1 MRLSEYKRS
10 ERTSNL
16 LQETKVVM
24 RCVRSNFFCERVVNV
39 WNSLPDDV
47 SFDSFYRF
55 RCSIMRIIC
64 LSTFGIVV
72 GLVDFCFLLFILCV
86 LLILSR
92 LIRTTSSVYFVP
104 CCPVLLSFYWS
115 YLTCLN
121 LINGDGDGKAGGDRS
136 TSHPSR
142 GRSSHRC
149 CIEPSIRYA
158 LDELITHQLQMTTI
172 VLSRLLISYNT
183 YTFGRSAH

>member
-55 RCSIMRIIC
+55 RCSIMRIN
-64 LSTFGIVV
+64 LSIATLGIVV
-72 GLVDFCFLLFILCV
+72 GLVDFCFLLSILCV
-86 LLILSR
+86 LLILSK
-92 LIRTTSSVYFVP
+92 LIRATISVFLYLV
-104 CCPVLLSFYWS
+104 VLFYCHFI
-115 YLTCLN
+115 CLI
-121 LINGDGDGKAGGDRS
+121 L
-136 TSHPSR
+136 H
-142 GRSSHRC
+142 
-149 CIEPSIRYA
+149 
-158 LDELITHQLQMTTI
+158 
-172 VLSRLLISYNT
+172 V
-183 YTFGRSAH
+183 